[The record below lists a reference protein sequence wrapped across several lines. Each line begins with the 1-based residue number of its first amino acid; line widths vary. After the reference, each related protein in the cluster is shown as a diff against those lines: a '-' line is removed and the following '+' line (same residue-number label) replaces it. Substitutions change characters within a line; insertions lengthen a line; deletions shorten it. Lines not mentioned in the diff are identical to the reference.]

1 MASFNLHIYYVP
13 ILLFVARGVDS
24 LNEYTVADKLLLI
37 ITNLIAVILLLYYFY
52 LFDIDF
58 QQINK
63 PNHAYDEIIMYN
75 FTDKIV
81 SKEEWISS
89 PFFAYEGGYQICL
102 RVVSAGNGDGKGTH
116 VSVYLHLMKGPH
128 DDKLEQSGHWP
139 LRGTF
144 TIELLNQFTDDDHYT
159 RSMLL
164 SGYLCSECTNRVV
177 EGDMATGVGFDQF
190 ISHDVIPDYVIENV
204 LKLKIFY
211 ENNDD
216 PLPVDLVAPL
226 IMNMTKFAER
236 KKNKKW
242 WYSSPFFAFNGGP
255 LMCIH
260 IYATGYVD
268 GEGTHEYIS
277 VYLQLM
283 KGPHDDKLEQSG
295 HWPLRGTFTI
305 ELLNQL
311 QCHDSDH
318 HSHKIVMRSY
328 LHSRCKERE
337 IEDYMSSIGDR
348 YYHFVSHNI
357 LYNRANSALS
367 FRIKCENISYP
378 IPNNQIAPA
387 ILVVPNFTEK
397 IKDRKCWY
405 SIPFFAYKGGY
416 QMCLRVDAAG
426 YGDGEDTH
434 VSVYLHLMKGPHDD
448 KLEQSGHWP
457 LRGTFTIE
465 LLNQFT
471 DNDHYTRS
479 MLLSGYLCS
488 ECTNRVVEGDMA
500 TGVGFD
506 QFISHDVI
514 PDYVN
519 HLIEDVLQF
528 RISYENN
535 DDPLPVDLV
544 APLIMNMT
552 KFVERKKNKEQWYS
566 SPFFAFDGGYLM
578 RIHIYAAGY
587 GGVEGTHVSVY
598 LQLMKGPHDDKLEQS
613 GHWPLRGIFT
623 IELLNH
629 YNRLNDNVLPA
640 AKIILYDYLR
650 SWCSEKEVE
659 DYMNSTGH
667 GYHQFVP
674 HNIIFYKR
682 ASEYLKN
689 DMISF
694 KIKYEDLNYS
704 IANNQVAPVT
714 FVMPNFTEKMKN
726 RNHWYSS
733 PFLAFTEGY
742 QMCLRIVTV
751 GYYSNEVTDVS
762 VLLYLM
768 KGPHDDKLEQSGHW
782 PLRGTFT
789 IELLNQLNNSDHFI
803 YTISLYHYL
812 CNKCTTRVTDGDIA
826 PKGWG
831 SKHYMSREAI
841 LHQNSKQYFNN
852 DALHFRISYED
863 TRSSTPHDQVAPV
876 TFTLCNVTS
885 RIKKNELWFSVPFF
899 AFKEGYKMTLV
910 LRMGGYKAGKGTH
923 VSFYVRPMKG
933 PHDDNLEQLG
943 YWPLRGKFTI
953 ELLNQLSD
961 SDHHNQEA
969 RMEHAYDKCGLCT
982 NRVLNNNIAL
992 TGWGSHRFISHKAI
1006 FQDGKYLKNNCADF
1020 RISYED
1026 TGYST
1031 SFHQIAPF
1039 TIRMDKVTEYIKHND
1054 RWYSDPFH
1062 AFKEGYTLHLK
1073 VYGSGY
1079 DDSHESTNL
1088 SVLLCLM
1095 KGPHDDALDW
1105 PMSGTFVIE
1114 LLNQLNNND
1123 HYIRAVV
1130 VNDHLHGACTDR
1142 VKQADM
1148 SDKCCP
1154 FNYISHKI
1162 LKTNPFYLFNDSLLF
1177 RISYEHNPPI
1187 SHKVA
1192 PFMLNISN
1200 FTKRYKRR
1208 EHWSSSPF
1216 YAFEGGY
1223 QMCVSIDFASG
1234 NDNKNTYITVSL
1246 HLLNGPYDDE
1256 LQQSGQWPLNGVFL
1270 IELLYHY
1277 GFGNDHEIKKE
1288 KIYYFSSDT
1297 CGSCIAEGYGNK
1309 YVISLKHLHAGLK
1322 NDEIHLNISYHNS
1335 SFYVFIWNWSLEEL
1349 MVFTGLCLLDGLFT
1363 FVLLVF
1369 IKACRDLIETGNTS
1383 LLSDIVECDLIAE
1396 TIYKH
1401 TMKMTLF
1408 IVLTVIG
1415 KALPFIL
1422 WEFTNVIIYN
1432 SAIIMKDI
1440 ISRILIIVLLV
1451 NVHTIV
1457 SPVWMMY
1464 FFNETCSALVIII
1477 FVLVVVIVNIYWPF
1491 CSDIAKAMYSLN
1503 AYIAIGSI

>member
-1 MASFNLHIYYVP
+1 MYITAD
-13 ILLFVARGVDS
+13 LLFIAPSCNYRATIASDNQNALQWIISNGPKLAMIVLLAYICYPFFFDLLRQMFKSDHDQVAPFVVKM
-24 LNEYTVADKLLLI
+24 L
-37 ITNLIAVILLLYYFY
+37 
-52 LFDIDF
+52 
-58 QQINK
+58 
-63 PNHAYDEIIMYN
+63 N
-75 FTDKIV
+75 FTDKKV
-81 SKEEWISS
+81 NKEEWISS
-89 PFFAYEGGYQICL
+89 PFFAYE
-102 RVVSAGNGDGKGTH
+102 
-116 VSVYLHLMKGPH
+116 
-128 DDKLEQSGHWP
+128 E
-139 LRGTF
+139 
-144 TIELLNQFTDDDHYT
+144 
-159 RSMLL
+159 
-164 SGYLCSECTNRVV
+164 
-177 EGDMATGVGFDQF
+177 
-190 ISHDVIPDYVIENV
+190 
-204 LKLKIFY
+204 
-211 ENNDD
+211 
-216 PLPVDLVAPL
+216 
-226 IMNMTKFAER
+226 
-236 KKNKKW
+236 
-242 WYSSPFFAFNGGP
+242 
-255 LMCIH
+255 
-260 IYATGYVD
+260 
-268 GEGTHEYIS
+268 
-277 VYLQLM
+277 
-283 KGPHDDKLEQSG
+283 
-295 HWPLRGTFTI
+295 
-305 ELLNQL
+305 
-311 QCHDSDH
+311 
-318 HSHKIVMRSY
+318 
-328 LHSRCKERE
+328 
-337 IEDYMSSIGDR
+337 
-348 YYHFVSHNI
+348 
-357 LYNRANSALS
+357 
-367 FRIKCENISYP
+367 
-378 IPNNQIAPA
+378 
-387 ILVVPNFTEK
+387 
-397 IKDRKCWY
+397 
-405 SIPFFAYKGGY
+405 GY

-426 YGDGEDTH
+426 YGDGEGTH
-434 VSVYLHLMKGPHDD
+434 VSVYLHLMKGSHDD

-514 PDYVN
+514 SDYVN

-535 DDPLPVDLV
+535 DDPLPVDQV

-552 KFVERKKNKEQWYS
+552 KFVERKKNKKWWYSSPFFAFDEGPLMCVHIYAAGYVDGEGNHEYISVYLQLMKGPHDDELERSGHWPLRGTFTIELLIQLNDSDHYDYKIVLYDYLKSRCNEREVEDYMKSIGHRYHQFVSRNILYNRANSALSFRIKCENISYPIPNNQVAPAILVMPYFTEKMKDRERWYSSPFFAFNGGCQMCLRVDAAGYGDGEGTHVSVYLHLMKGPHDDKLEQSDHWPLRGTFTIELLNQFTDNDHYTRSMLLSGYLCSECTNRVVEGDMATGVGFDQFISHDVIPDYVNHDILQFRITYENNDVPLPVDHVAPLIMNMTKFTKRKKNKEQWYS
-566 SPFFAFDGGYLM
+566 SPFFAFNRGY
-578 RIHIYAAGY
+578 IICVHIYAAGY
-587 GGVEGTHVSVY
+587 GDGEGTHVSVF
-598 LQLMKGPHDDKLEQS
+598 LHLMKGPHDDKLEQS
-613 GHWPLRGIFT
+613 GHWPLRGTFT
-623 IELLNH
+623 IELLNQ
-629 YNRLNDNVLPA
+629 LNDNDHYDH
-640 AKIILYDYLR
+640 KIELYDYLR
-650 SWCSEKEVE
+650 NQCSEREVE
-659 DYMNSTGH
+659 DYMNSIGH
-667 GYHQFVP
+667 GYHQFVS
-674 HNIIFYKR
+674 HNIIFYKK

-689 DMISF
+689 DTISF
-694 KIKYEDLNYS
+694 RIKYEDISYP
-704 IANNQVAPVT
+704 IPNNQVAPVT
-714 FVMPNFTEKMKN
+714 FVMPNFTEKMKSK
-726 RNHWYSS
+726 NHWYSS

-742 QMCLRIVTV
+742 QMCLRVVPV
-751 GYYSNEVTDVS
+751 GFYSNEVTDVS

-789 IELLNQLNNSDHFI
+789 IELLNQLNDSDHFI
-803 YTISLYHYL
+803 FTTSLYHYL
-812 CNKCTTRVTDGDIA
+812 CNKCSARVTDGDIA

-831 SKHYMSREAI
+831 SKYYISREAI

-863 TRSSTPHDQVAPV
+863 TRSSTPHDQLAPV
-876 TFTLCNVTS
+876 TFTLCNITS

-910 LRMGGYKAGKGTH
+910 LRMGGYKTGKGTH

-943 YWPLRGKFTI
+943 YWPLRGTFTI
-953 ELLNQLSD
+953 ELLNQLND
-961 SDHHNQEA
+961 SDHHSQEA
-969 RMEHAYDKCGLCT
+969 SMEHAYDKCSLCT
-982 NRVLNNNIAL
+982 NRVLNNNIAP

-1006 FQDGKYLKNNCADF
+1006 FQDGKYLKNDCADF

-1031 SFHQIAPF
+1031 SLHQIAPF

-1054 RWYSDPFH
+1054 RWYSVPFH

-1079 DDSHESTNL
+1079 DDGHESTHL

-1095 KGPHDDALDW
+1095 KGPHDDTLDW

-1130 VNDHLHGACTDR
+1130 VNGHLHGVCTDR
-1142 VKQADM
+1142 VKQADI

-1162 LKTNPFYLFNDSLLF
+1162 LYSKTNPLYLFNDSLLF

-1192 PFMLNISN
+1192 PFMLNVSN

-1216 YAFEGGY
+1216 YASEGGY
-1223 QMCVSIDFASG
+1223 QMCVSIDFASD

-1270 IELLYHY
+1270 IELQYHY
-1277 GFGNDHEIKKE
+1277 RVSNDCEIKKE
-1288 KIYYFSSDT
+1288 KIYYFRSET
-1297 CGSCIAEGYGNK
+1297 CGSCVTLIAEGYGNK
-1309 YVISLKHLHAGLK
+1309 YVIPLKHLHAGLK
-1322 NDEIHLNISYHNS
+1322 NDEIHLNISYRNS
-1335 SFYVFIWNWSLEEL
+1335 SFYVFIWNWFLEEL
-1349 MVFTGLCLLDGLFT
+1349 MVFTGLCLLDSLFT

-1369 IKACRDLIETGNTS
+1369 IKACRDLIETYNTS
-1383 LLSDIVECDLIAE
+1383 LLPDIVEYFLIAE
-1396 TIYKH
+1396 PIYKH

-1422 WEFTNVIIYN
+1422 WEFTNVITYN

-1440 ISRILIIVLLV
+1440 ISRTLIIILLM

-1464 FFNETCSALVIII
+1464 FFSETCSAL
-1477 FVLVVVIVNIYWPF
+1477 Y
-1491 CSDIAKAMYSLN
+1491 SDHYTCTSCGN
-1503 AYIAIGSI
+1503 S